1 MHAILSHFDRVR
13 ATSKNNAYNCL
24 CPAHDDRNAS
34 LSIKIQDDGRI
45 LMHCFAGCDIESILS
60 AVGLTLDDIIPQR
73 IDLLKPQGKAFNP
86 YAVLKSLKDDAL
98 FLYLCATHIESKKDL
113 PESDKQKLLDTIGKL
128 KEAYE
133 YASR

>member
-1 MHAILSHFDRVR
+1 MHAVLSHFSKVR
-13 ATSKNNAYNCL
+13 STSKNGSYNCL
-24 CPAHDDRNAS
+24 CPAHDDRSAS
-34 LSIKIQDDGRI
+34 LSIKICEDGRVLI
-45 LMHCFAGCDIESILS
+45 HCFAGCDIQDILG

-73 IDLLKPQGKAFNP
+73 IELLKPPGKAFNP

-98 FLYLCATHIESKKDL
+98 FLYLCATHIESQQEL
-113 PESDKQKLLDTIGKL
+113 SESDKQKLLDTIGKL